1 MPKIIN
7 KASIAI
13 LMATYNGENY
23 LREQIDSI
31 LCQTNQD
38 WTLYVQDDGSKD
50 ATLDIIKSYDDERIV
65 LVDVGL
71 TRQGA
76 CMNFMSLLNMVE
88 SEYYMFCDQDDVWF
102 VDKVEKSLGRMK
114 KEEMYYGKDK
124 PILVFSDA
132 SVIQPYA
139 ASTDSKSPAS
149 KTDVGSKRSIS
160 TADIESEV
168 KGSASR

>member
-50 ATLDIIKSYDDERIV
+50 ATLDIIKS
-65 LVDVGL
+65 L
-71 TRQGA
+71 
-76 CMNFMSLLNMVE
+76 
-88 SEYYMFCDQDDVWF
+88 
-102 VDKVEKSLGRMK
+102 
-114 KEEMYYGKDK
+114 
-124 PILVFSDA
+124 
-132 SVIQPYA
+132 
-139 ASTDSKSPAS
+139 
-149 KTDVGSKRSIS
+149 
-160 TADIESEV
+160 
-168 KGSASR
+168 